1 MLYINASQ
9 SGYLN
14 LILIH
19 SSGRGHGNNVP
30 WICILMIAC
39 DFYAWKSIWLDI
51 KSWVSSYY
59 FIVFWHRVSL
69 WKSVKITG
77 FTFPIH
83 AFFFWHGLSGLF
95 LQKTLYKFFHSFFRP
110 LLSTDHSGSVFLGA
124 QCVFSIHKV
133 FLISGKFSWIQCI
146 GQGSVRK
153 QKPYYLSEQREC
165 KNILSIKLTK
175 LLKG

>member
-1 MLYINASQ
+1 MPLSQ

-39 DFYAWKSIWLDI
+39 DSYALKSIWLDI

-59 FIVFWHRVSL
+59 FIVFWHRVAL
-69 WKSVKITG
+69 WKSVKIIV
-77 FTFPIH
+77 FTFPIPV
-83 AFFFWHGLSGLF
+83 FFFFFAWTLKGLF

-110 LLSTDHSGSVFLGA
+110 LLGTDHPGSVFLGA

-133 FLISGKFSWIQCI
+133 FLLSSKFSWIQCI
-146 GQGSVRK
+146 SQGSVRK
-153 QKPYYLSEQREC
+153 QKPY
-165 KNILSIKLTK
+165 
-175 LLKG
+175 